1 MSVHL
6 PVPPSLPHI
15 NAKMTVLA
23 VRNFSLLLFFQVED
37 LERYVYRIL
46 PDNKR
51 GHKVIEGNMTQH
63 GCDNPPRREF
73 LSHAQVNQA
82 ARILHTQLFYSLPAL
97 QSLISFLHILPIMNQ
112 PKNTLQTDGRT
123 DKQTHP
129 LIEL

>member
-1 MSVHL
+1 
-6 PVPPSLPHI
+6 
-15 NAKMTVLA
+15 MTVLA

-51 GHKVIEGNMTQH
+51 GHRVIEGNMTQH

-73 LSHAQVNQA
+73 LSHAQVNQG
-82 ARILHTQLFYSLPAL
+82 ARILHIQLFYSLPAL
-97 QSLISFLHILPIMNQ
+97 QSLISFFTHFAHYEPTKKALRM
-112 PKNTLQTDGRT
+112 DRRR

-129 LIEL
+129 LIESRITTKNFNLVSLP